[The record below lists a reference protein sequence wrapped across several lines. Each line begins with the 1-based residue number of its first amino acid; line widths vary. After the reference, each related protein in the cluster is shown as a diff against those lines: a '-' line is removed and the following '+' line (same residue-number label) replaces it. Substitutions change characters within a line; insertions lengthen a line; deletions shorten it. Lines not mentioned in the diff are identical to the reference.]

1 MEEVREKR
9 GLAYSVYTYLQ
20 PYQHTSIML
29 GSVATKNASMAES
42 LDIIRKELK
51 KMADDGPTADDL
63 AAAKSY
69 LTGSYA
75 LRFDTDLKIAA
86 QLLGLMQEGFGPE
99 YVENRN
105 KLIDAVTL
113 EDAKRVAAR
122 LLKPD
127 NLIVTIVGKPLG
139 LKSARPATVQ
149 PAIGRTRARLS
160 ASGLSISDRPTALG
174 RGGQM
179 G

>member
-1 MEEVREKR
+1 
-9 GLAYSVYTYLQ
+9 
-20 PYQHTSIML
+20 
-29 GSVATKNASMAES
+29 MAES

-51 KMADDGPTADDL
+51 KMADEGPYSRTISL
-63 AAAKSY
+63 PPRSY

-149 PAIGRTRARLS
+149 PAMAV
-160 ASGLSISDRPTALG
+160 PG
-174 RGGQM
+174 RG
-179 G
+179 

>member
-1 MEEVREKR
+1 
-9 GLAYSVYTYLQ
+9 
-20 PYQHTSIML
+20 
-29 GSVATKNASMAES
+29 TKNSAMAES

-51 KMADDGPTADDL
+51 KMADEGPTADDL

-75 LRFDTDLKIAA
+75 LRCDSDLKTAA
-86 QLLGLMQEGFGPE
+86 QLLGLMQEGVGPE

-122 LLKPD
+122 LLQPD
-127 NLIVTIVGKPLG
+127 NLVVAIVGK
-139 LKSARPATVQ
+139 T
-149 PAIGRTRARLS
+149 IGIKA
-160 ASGLSISDRPTALG
+160 
-174 RGGQM
+174 GQ
-179 G
+179 